1 MEGIGEG
8 TFHLYLLYTN
18 AIEIKALS
26 LPAMLNNLCC
36 KNKAT

>member
-8 TFHLYLLYTN
+8 TFHLYLLYIN
-18 AIEIKALS
+18 VIKIKALS
-26 LPAMLNNLCC
+26 LLAMLNNLYY